1 MRIFSSSSSFLL
13 LSSVKNW
20 ITSCY
25 IWVHKH
31 IILFQFLFNSTI
43 FQTRNGHSIRRAQV
57 VSFYSHSF
65 PQSQM
70 YFENSVLIVL
80 CALWRLFSTF
90 DFIMFFSFAKNCV
103 VHTIWCSLVLLA
115 GNKKKYFQPPNKTR
129 INIKKNEKY
138 YSHLVHMTSELL
150 FFSLLNRLDL
160 ISHSSPKWKE
170 KSTKMNLKYTA
181 IWNGSHFHI
190 LDFFLLVFCLFLLLF
205 FIFHAWQIYFCLP
218 LH

>member
-1 MRIFSSSSSFLL
+1 MYHICAVCFCLVWPLHHTIIVAIKSATDTLTTCIALYFYFTTDKHTKKIYAILDSNGIFLNYFQWNSLSQLSRAHFFSSSSSFLL

-103 VHTIWCSLVLLA
+103 IHTIWCSLVLLA

-129 INIKKNEKY
+129 INKKK
-138 YSHLVHMTSELL
+138 M
-150 FFSLLNRLDL
+150 
-160 ISHSSPKWKE
+160 
-170 KSTKMNLKYTA
+170 KS
-181 IWNGSHFHI
+181 II
-190 LDFFLLVFCLFLLLF
+190 V
-205 FIFHAWQIYFCLP
+205 I
-218 LH
+218 